1 MGAIYKRELRS
12 YITGVTGPIFVAFLL
27 LMIGI
32 FTTAVNLLGR
42 YPSFENALSS
52 TVFIFMIAG
61 ASVFPIYTA
70 MHGTVIMSQL
80 VCAYIGFFAWGA
92 MFIAIGM
99 LVSSFTE
106 NSIIAAVLGEIVMFM
121 FLFIDNFSQTDFIA
135 QYPKLQSF
143 LYAFAA
149 QPRFAYFSQGFIR
162 LSDLVFFLSAII
174 ICLAWN
180 YIAIE
185 RRRWKRG

>member
-1 MGAIYKRELRS
+1 
-12 YITGVTGPIFVAFLL
+12 
-27 LMIGI
+27 
-32 FTTAVNLLGR
+32 
-42 YPSFENALSS
+42 
-52 TVFIFMIAG
+52 
-61 ASVFPIYTA
+61 
-70 MHGTVIMSQL
+70 
-80 VCAYIGFFAWGA
+80 

-106 NSIIAAVLGEIVMFM
+106 NSIIAAVLGEIVMFL
-121 FLFIDNFSQTDFIA
+121 FLFVDNFSQTDFIS

-162 LSDLVFFLSAII
+162 LSDLIFFISAII
-174 ICLAWN
+174 VCLIWN